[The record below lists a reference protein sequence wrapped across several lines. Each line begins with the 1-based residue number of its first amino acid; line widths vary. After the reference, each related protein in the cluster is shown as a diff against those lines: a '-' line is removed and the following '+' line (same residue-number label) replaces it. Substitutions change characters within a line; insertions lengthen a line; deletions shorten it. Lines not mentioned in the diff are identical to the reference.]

1 MADFQQGTT
10 ERCSVCK
17 TEYPTCMTCTKY
29 GRNHKHSLDFEKSK
43 NAHDNASFINDAGKS
58 QSHWNKTEK
67 NNKSKH
73 IILFLSSLQISMWFT
88 KAFIFSLLGINIC
101 WYMGNINNP
110 PNDPFSPQGGALS
123 TDQFESNLFCRCTCI
138 RRPQQ

>member
-1 MADFQQGTT
+1 MADFEQGTT

-29 GRNHKHSLDFEKSK
+29 GRNHKHSLDVEKSK
-43 NAHDNASFINDAGKS
+43 NAHDNASFVNDAGKT

-73 IILFLSSLQISMWFT
+73 IILFLFFFT
-88 KAFIFSLLGINIC
+88 DKHVVYQGFHLL
-101 WYMGNINNP
+101 
-110 PNDPFSPQGGALS
+110 SPW
-123 TDQFESNLFCRCTCI
+123 N
-138 RRPQQ
+138 